1 MTVKLGVIADD
12 FTGATDIAGFM
23 VQNGWKVV
31 QLLNEPDENTPVPQD
46 VDAIVISLK
55 SRSCPV
61 DEAVGASTKACNWL
75 KQKAQCQQI
84 FFKYCS
90 TFDSTEKGN
99 IGPVTDALMAQLG
112 ADLALVCP
120 ALPVNGRTVIH
131 GHLFVNGQLLNESG
145 MQHHP
150 VTPMTDANLLR
161 VMEKQSKGTAGL
173 IKLEDIQ
180 KGSDVVSQKLAELAQ
195 QGVSYA
201 VVDSLTMDDLLPIA
215 QAAKAMPLLTGGS
228 GLGAALANVDSQCPW
243 GGTTP
248 RGEKPTGKNRKTVVL
263 SGSCSVMTN
272 KQVQAYQQVAPAK
285 MLDVGE
291 CLNNPEYAK
300 TLVDWVQSQQLTGL
314 APMLYATQPPE
325 LLKKTQEKYGA
336 VESSS
341 AVENVFGE
349 VVAQLRTAGYDT
361 FIIAGG
367 ETSGKVVQSL
377 GTQQLSIGSPIAPGV
392 PWVQDLASGNWL
404 ALKSGNFGQENFFQ
418 FAQEMFN
425 E

>member
-23 VQNGWKVV
+23 VQNGWRVV
-31 QLLNEPDENTPVPQD
+31 QLLNEPNENTVVPQD

-55 SRSCPV
+55 SRSCSA
-61 DEAVGASTKACNWL
+61 DEACQASMNACHWL
-75 KQKAQCQQI
+75 KQQAQCQQI

-90 TFDSTEKGN
+90 TFDSTEKDN
-99 IGPVTDALMAQLG
+99 IGPVTDALMKYLKT
-112 ADLALVCP
+112 DLALVCP
-120 ALPVNGRTVIH
+120 ALPVNGRTVVH

-161 VMEKQSKGTAGL
+161 VMEKQSRGKAGL
-173 IKLEDIQ
+173 IKLA
-180 KGSDVVSQKLAELAQ
+180 DVQQGCDAITLQLTSLAL

-201 VVDSLTMDDLLPIA
+201 VIDALTMDDLLPIA
-215 QAAKAMPLLTGGS
+215 KAVQNMPLLTGGS
-228 GLGAALANVDSQCPW
+228 GLGAALANVDSQSPW
-243 GGTTP
+243 GKDAGH
-248 RGEKPTGKNRKTVVL
+248 GNKPAAVGRKTVIL

-272 KQVQAYQQVAPAK
+272 VQVQSYQQIAPAK
-285 MLDVGE
+285 ALDVGE
-291 CLNNPEYAK
+291 CLDNSHYAQSLAK
-300 TLVDWVQSQQLTGL
+300 WVQEQQVTSL
-314 APMLYATQPPE
+314 APLLYATQPPE
-325 LLKKTQEKYGA
+325 LLKQIQQKYGA
-336 VESSS
+336 SQSSL

-349 VVAQLRTAGYDT
+349 VVKLLQAQGYNS

-377 GTQQLSIGSPIAPGV
+377 GTEQLSIGAPIAPGV